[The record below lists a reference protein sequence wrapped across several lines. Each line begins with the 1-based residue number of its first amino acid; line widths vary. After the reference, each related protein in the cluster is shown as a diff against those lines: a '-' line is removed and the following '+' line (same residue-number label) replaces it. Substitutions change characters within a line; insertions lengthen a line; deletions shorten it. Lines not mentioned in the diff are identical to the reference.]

1 MNTVLQIKIK
11 NIYGTEKIYPANE
24 CAKKM
29 IFNCIH
35 PECLL
40 ARIAGT
46 TQLTESTLINAKKL
60 GYTIEQVLPSNTF
73 NF

>member
-11 NIYGTEKIYPANE
+11 NVYGTEKIYPVNDNAH
-24 CAKKM
+24 
-29 IFNCIH
+29 IF
-35 PECLL
+35 

-46 TQLTESTLINAKKL
+46 TQLTESTLVNAKKL
-60 GYTIEQVLPSNTF
+60 GYTIEQVLPSTTF